1 VNGAD
6 GLEEAARVRQRRERV
21 LVVDD
26 AANLRELLTVL
37 LDVED
42 DFEVVG
48 TAADGAQAIERAA
61 ALQPDVVLLDL
72 AMPVMDGLQA
82 LPGLREQLPHARIV
96 IFSGFEHEALAKQ
109 AIEAGADA
117 YVEKGTS
124 VMQLVARLR
133 QLRQPA
139 RGDAE
144 ASPGG

>member
-1 VNGAD
+1 
-6 GLEEAARVRQRRERV
+6 VRERRERV

-48 TAADGAQAIERAA
+48 TAADGAQALDRAD
-61 ALQPDVVLLDL
+61 ALEPDIVLLDL

-82 LPGLREQLPHARIV
+82 LPALRARLPRARIV
-96 IFSGFEHEALAKQ
+96 IFSGFEHEALARE
-109 AIEAGADA
+109 ALDAGADA
-117 YVEKGTS
+117 YIEKGTS

-133 QLRQPA
+133 QLRTIA
-139 RGDAE
+139 
-144 ASPGG
+144 PGEGTA

>member
-1 VNGAD
+1 
-6 GLEEAARVRQRRERV
+6 VRPRRERV

-48 TAADGAQAIERAA
+48 TAADGVQALEKAES
-61 ALQPDVVLLDL
+61 LMPDIVLLDL

-82 LPGLREQLPHARIV
+82 LPGLRERLPDARIV
-96 IFSGFEHEALAKQ
+96 IFSGFEHEALARE
-109 AIEAGADA
+109 ALAAGADA
-117 YVEKGTS
+117 YIEKGTS

-133 QLRQPA
+133 QLRSPA
-139 RGDAE
+139 GEDSA
-144 ASPGG
+144 

>member
-1 VNGAD
+1 
-6 GLEEAARVRQRRERV
+6 VRQRRERV

-48 TAADGAQAIERAA
+48 TAADGVQALEKAEN
-61 ALQPDVVLLDL
+61 LKPDIVLLDL

-82 LPGLREQLPHARIV
+82 LPGLRERLPDARIV
-96 IFSGFEHEALAKQ
+96 IFSGFEHEALARE
-109 AIEAGADA
+109 ALAAGADA
-117 YVEKGTS
+117 YIEKGTS

-133 QLRQPA
+133 QLRTSA
-139 RGDAE
+139 GEDT
-144 ASPGG
+144 G

>member
-1 VNGAD
+1 M
-6 GLEEAARVRQRRERV
+6 RQRRERV

-48 TAADGAQAIERAA
+48 TAADGVQALDRAD
-61 ALQPDVVLLDL
+61 ALEPDIVLLDL

-82 LPGLREQLPHARIV
+82 LPALRERLPKARIV
-96 IFSGFEHEALAKQ
+96 IFSGFEHEALARE
-109 AIEAGADA
+109 ALAAGADA
-117 YVEKGTS
+117 YIEKGTS

-133 QLRQPA
+133 QLRTSA
-139 RGDAE
+139 GEDTA
-144 ASPGG
+144 

>member
-1 VNGAD
+1 M
-6 GLEEAARVRQRRERV
+6 RQRRERV

-48 TAADGAQAIERAA
+48 TAADGVQALDRAD
-61 ALQPDVVLLDL
+61 ALEPDIVLLDL

-82 LPGLREQLPHARIV
+82 LPALRERLPNARIV
-96 IFSGFEHEALAKQ
+96 IFSGFEHEALARE
-109 AIEAGADA
+109 ALAAGADA
-117 YVEKGTS
+117 YIEKGTS

-133 QLRQPA
+133 QLRSPA
-139 RGDAE
+139 GEDTA
-144 ASPGG
+144 

>member
-1 VNGAD
+1 VTITASPPR
-6 GLEEAARVRQRRERV
+6 EAAVVRQRRERV

-48 TAADGAQAIERAA
+48 TAADGVQALEKAQS
-61 ALQPDVVLLDL
+61 LNPDIVLLDL

-82 LPGLREQLPHARIV
+82 LPGLRERLPDARIV
-96 IFSGFEHEALAKQ
+96 IFSGFEHEALARE
-109 AIEAGADA
+109 ALAAGADA
-117 YVEKGTS
+117 YIEKGTS

-133 QLRQPA
+133 QLRTSA
-139 RGDAE
+139 GEDTA
-144 ASPGG
+144 

>member
-1 VNGAD
+1 M
-6 GLEEAARVRQRRERV
+6 RPRRERV

-48 TAADGAQAIERAA
+48 TAADGVQALEKAES
-61 ALQPDVVLLDL
+61 LMPDIVLLDL

-82 LPGLREQLPHARIV
+82 LPGLRERLPDARIV
-96 IFSGFEHEALAKQ
+96 IFSGFEHEALARE
-109 AIEAGADA
+109 ALAAGADA
-117 YVEKGTS
+117 YIEKGTS

-133 QLRQPA
+133 QLRSPA
-139 RGDAE
+139 GEDSA
-144 ASPGG
+144 

>member
-1 VNGAD
+1 
-6 GLEEAARVRQRRERV
+6 VRPRRERV

-48 TAADGAQAIERAA
+48 TAADGVQALEKAES
-61 ALQPDVVLLDL
+61 LKPDIVLLDL

-82 LPGLREQLPHARIV
+82 LPGLRERLPGSRIV
-96 IFSGFEHEALAKQ
+96 IFSGFEHEALARE
-109 AIEAGADA
+109 ALAAGADA
-117 YVEKGTS
+117 YIEKGTS

-133 QLRQPA
+133 QLRTSA
-139 RGDAE
+139 GEDTA
-144 ASPGG
+144 